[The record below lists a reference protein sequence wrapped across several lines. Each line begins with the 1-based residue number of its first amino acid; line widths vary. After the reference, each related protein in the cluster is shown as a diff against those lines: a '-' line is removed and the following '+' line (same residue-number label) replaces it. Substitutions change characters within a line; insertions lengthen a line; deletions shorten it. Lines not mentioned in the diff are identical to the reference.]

1 MNTMDKHEVLKKYF
15 GYDEFRQGQLQLI
28 DAVLS
33 GRDALGI
40 MPTGAGKSVCFQVP
54 AMLVSGVTLV
64 ISPLISLMKDQ
75 VSSLNQCGIVSV
87 CINASMTSEEISE
100 AVREVLRGRVKLV
113 YVAPERLMTP
123 FFLSVCSRIRVD
135 IIAVDEAHCVSQWG
149 QDFRPSYLQI
159 SEFVKS
165 FEKRPVVCAF
175 TATATPRVR
184 EDIERLLELRE
195 PETLVTSFDR
205 ENLYFEAVKPKD
217 KRVALR
223 RYLDLY
229 TGKSGIVY
237 CSSRRCVDELY
248 EYLLSEGY
256 SVARYH
262 AGMGRNDRMRNQEAF
277 TFDEKEIIVATNA
290 FGMGIDKSN
299 VGFVIHYN
307 MPGDLESYYQEAGR
321 AGRDGKNADC
331 ILFYGGNDVRVQQ
344 FFINNPEDNP
354 ELTQEE
360 IKKLRQL
367 RLQKLS
373 KMIDYCESEG
383 CLRKYILSYF
393 GQKSE
398 SCGNCSSC
406 TGVTSSVDVTEP
418 AQKIFSCIARLRCRE
433 TKDTVCGVLKGKLT
447 EDITSRGLDKI
458 RTFGAMSD
466 TAESIIEEHVDY
478 FIERGYIRADENGI
492 LILEEKSRAVL
503 FEGRQLRKLRQ
514 RSSAKPESHRTD
526 VMLLLKLKKLR
537 SECAKKASVPD
548 FIVFTDATLISI
560 ARLKPRTL
568 EQFSAIP
575 GVSLSKVQRYGIA
588 FIREI
593 NKHCKENI
601 EKRKNN

>member
-1 MNTMDKHEVLKKYF
+1 MDKHEVLKKYF
-15 GYDEFRQGQLQLI
+15 GYTEFRKGQLQLI

-40 MPTGAGKSVCFQVP
+40 MPTGAGKSLCYQVP
-54 AMLVSGVTLV
+54 AMLVSGVTVV

-75 VSSLNQCGIVSV
+75 VSALNQCNIPSV
-87 CINASMTSEEISE
+87 CINTSMTADEIGD
-100 AVREVLRGRVKLV
+100 AVKEILRGRVKLV

-123 FFLSVCSRIRVD
+123 FFLSVCSKIKVD

-149 QDFRPSYLQI
+149 QDFRPSYLEVRDFI
-159 SEFVKS
+159 KTFPE
-165 FEKRPVVCAF
+165 RPAVCAF

-184 EDIERLLELRE
+184 EDIERLLELE
-195 PETLVTSFDR
+195 NPERLVTSFDR
-205 ENLYFEAVKPKD
+205 ENLYFEALKPKD
-217 KRVALR
+217 KRIALK

-237 CSSRRCVDELY
+237 CSSRKCVDELY

-256 SVARYH
+256 SVTKYH
-262 AGMGRNDRMRNQEAF
+262 AGMSKSERVRNQELF
-277 TFDEKEIIVATNA
+277 SYDEREIIIATNA

-321 AGRDGKNADC
+321 AGRDGRNADC
-331 ILFYGGNDVRVQQ
+331 ILFYGGNDVRIQQ

-354 ELTQEE
+354 ELSE
-360 IKKLRQL
+360 KDKRNLRQL
-367 RLQKLS
+367 RLEKLS
-373 KMIDYCESEG
+373 SMLAYCEGEI

-398 SCGNCSSC
+398 NCGNCSVC
-406 TGVTSSVDVTEP
+406 TGLTSSIDVTEP
-418 AQKIFSCIARLRCRE
+418 AQKIFSCIVRLKGKE
-433 TKDTVCGVLKGKLT
+433 TKRTVCDVLKGKLT
-447 EDITSRGLDKI
+447 EDIEKRELDKI
-458 RTFGAMSD
+458 KTFGAMSD
-466 TAESIIEEHVDY
+466 TAESIIEEHIDY
-478 FIERGYIRADENGI
+478 FIERGYIKADEKNR
-492 LILEEKSRAVL
+492 LTLFEKSKAVL
-503 FEGRQLRKLRQ
+503 FEGRQLRRLRQ
-514 RSSAKPESHRTD
+514 RTAEKSEGHRTD
-526 VMLLLKLKKLR
+526 VMLLIKLKKLR
-537 SECAKKASVPD
+537 SQCAKKASVPD

-560 ARLKPRTL
+560 AKIKPRTL
-568 EQFSAIP
+568 DRFAKIP
-575 GVSLSKVQRYGIA
+575 GVSLSKLEKYGVI

>member
-1 MNTMDKHEVLKKYF
+1 MLKKYF
-15 GYDEFRQGQLQLI
+15 GYSEFRQGQLQLI

-40 MPTGAGKSVCFQVP
+40 MPTGAGKSLCYQVP
-54 AMLVSGVTLV
+54 AMLVSGVTVV

-75 VSSLNQCGIVSV
+75 VSALNQCKITSV
-87 CINASMTSEEISE
+87 CINTSMSSEEIGE
-100 AVREVLRGRVKLV
+100 AARQILRGEARLV
-113 YVAPERLMTP
+113 DVAPERLMTP
-123 FFLSVCSRIRVD
+123 FFLSVLSKVRVD

-149 QDFRPSYLQI
+149 QDFRPSYLEI
-159 SEFVKS
+159 SEFVRK

-195 PETLVTSFDR
+195 PEKLVTSFDR
-205 ENLYFEAVKPKD
+205 ENLYFEVLKPKD
-217 KRVALR
+217 KKVALR

-237 CSSRRCVDELY
+237 CSSRKCVDELY
-248 EYLLSEGY
+248 EYLCDEGY
-256 SVARYH
+256 SVTKYH
-262 AGMGRNDRMRNQEAF
+262 AGMSKTDRMRSQDAF
-277 TFDEKEIIVATNA
+277 SYDEREIIIATNA

-344 FFINNPEDNP
+344 FFINNPDENS
-354 ELTQEE
+354 ELSEE
-360 IKKLRQL
+360 ERKKLRRL
-367 RLQKLS
+367 RLDKLS
-373 KMIDYCESEG
+373 SMMAYCEGEI

-398 SCGNCSSC
+398 SCGNCSVC
-406 TGVTSSVDVTEP
+406 TGLTSSVDVTEP
-418 AQKIFSCIARLRCRE
+418 AQKIFSCIVRLKGKER
-433 TKDTVCGVLKGKLT
+433 KQTVCDVLKGKLT
-447 EDITSRGLDKI
+447 EDIEARGLDKI
-458 RTFGAMSD
+458 KTFGAMSD
-466 TAESIIEEHVDY
+466 TAESIISEHIDY
-478 FIERGYIRADENGI
+478 FIERGYIIADGESR
-492 LILEEKSRAVL
+492 LLLKEKSKAVL
-503 FEGRQLRKLRQ
+503 FEGRQLRRLRQ
-514 RSSAKPESHRTD
+514 RTAEKPEPHRTD
-526 VMLLLKLKKLR
+526 VMLLIRLKKLR
-537 SECAKKASVPD
+537 SQCAKKASVPD
-548 FIVFTDATLISI
+548 FIVFTDATLMSI

-568 EQFSAIP
+568 DQLAKVP
-575 GVSLSKVQRYGIA
+575 GISLAKLEKYGVA

-601 EKRKNN
+601 EKKNKN